1 MNNKCLT
8 DLAEGQQIAASRR
21 AGALAVHSLDHFTL
35 DVPDLNAAAQFYGAF
50 GLEVRQEN
58 SGLGLYTPG
67 CAQRWVE
74 IREAQRKR
82 LSGLGFRV
90 YPEDFAALRDRVT
103 AQGFVLENSSDSRFS
118 LRDPDGTLVEIIA
131 GGRLMADGKAPFD
144 THSGPAGVQA
154 AWTRST
160 APVLPP
166 RRLSHIAIFSSDV
179 DRSIAFYCGVLGLA
193 VADRSGSILAFL
205 HGVHGSDHHILA
217 LAKSEGPG
225 MHHCSWDMGSLDAI
239 ELSAARM
246 IESGYSAG
254 WGLGRH
260 VLGSNY
266 FHYIQDP
273 WGSYCEYTADI
284 DYIPADCTWGG
295 GDHPAEDAM
304 FLWGPPPPA
313 DFIANR
319 EIA

>member
-21 AGALAVHSLDHFTL
+21 AGTLAVHSLDHFTL
-35 DVPDLNAAAQFYGAF
+35 DVPDLKQAAQFYRAF
-50 GLEVRQEN
+50 GLEVREE
-58 SGLGLYTPG
+58 GAALGLYTAGNP
-67 CAQRWVE
+67 QRWAVL
-74 IREAQRKR
+74 RPAARKR
-82 LSGLGFRV
+82 LSGLCFRA
-90 YPEDFAALRDRVT
+90 YPEDVADLRARAAAKGWQLD
-103 AQGFVLENSSDSRFS
+103 SSSADSFS
-118 LRDPDGTLVEIIA
+118 LRDPDGTLVEVRA
-131 GGRLMADGKAPFD
+131 GGRLMPDAKAPF
-144 THSGPAGVQA
+144 TTNSGPAGVQA

-166 RRLSHIAIFSSDV
+166 LRLSHIAIFSTDV
-179 DRSIAFYCGVLGLA
+179 DRSIEFYCGVLGLA

-205 HGVHGSDHHILA
+205 HGAHGSDHHILA

-246 IESGYSAG
+246 SAAGYSTG